1 MALITPANWSL
12 LAFNPQISVNNCIQS
27 TVKDGGQVFLKAWL
41 HDINA
46 SLPWKWWA
54 SCDAR
59 ESQLRQPV
67 LIFIDNMLT
76 GVLFNHFTTLR
87 PLRQLSLAI
96 FCNKPDVLAILAET
110 QLKVCAGDF
119 ILPICG
125 LGSCKSRTIESK
137 WIKWDSCQ
145 CSERGL
151 LCRTKEQIIQLTQV
165 AQAVLLNFHLR
176 LARNNTGCLTAC
188 VKSLLHW
195 AVSRF

>member
-46 SLPWKWWA
+46 SLPWNWWA

-76 GVLFNHFTTLR
+76 GVLFNHFTTLH

-96 FCNKPDVLAILAET
+96 FCNEPDVLAILGKT
-110 QLKVCAGDF
+110 QRKVWRFHFAYMWS
-119 ILPICG
+119 
-125 LGSCKSRTIESK
+125 GSYKSRTIESK